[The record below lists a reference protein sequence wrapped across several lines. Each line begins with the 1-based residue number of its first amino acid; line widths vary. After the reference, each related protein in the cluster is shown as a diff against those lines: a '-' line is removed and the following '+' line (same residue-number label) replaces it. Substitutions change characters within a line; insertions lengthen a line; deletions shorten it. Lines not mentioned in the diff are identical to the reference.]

1 MKELAINKRDQ
12 LKVFLLK
19 RDLSIII
26 PTLNEK
32 AHIEKL
38 VTTIE
43 NNDTIT
49 KEILITDG
57 GSEDGT
63 VEKVAFLQQT
73 HKHLHLIENPDR
85 FVSQGFNRAFQKATG
100 HYISL
105 VGAHALYPPHY
116 FSNCIRAIESG
127 ECDAAGGFLS
137 QRGKTPMGKAIAH
150 AMSSR
155 FGVGD
160 TPFRTI
166 RKRMYVDSV
175 AFAVYDRKVFETCG
189 LLDEEL
195 VRNQDDEFHYRLN
208 RAGFR
213 ILMLPELEVVYY
225 VRDSLGKLFSQYYQY
240 GYYKPMV
247 FRKVS
252 TGLRMRHLI
261 PSLFV
266 LYLLSLPLAFA
277 WLLWL
282 LPLAAYLGLAVLFSL
297 RSQAPWPVRWRMMPV
312 FPVLHT
318 AYGTGFLLGL
328 PALWKK

>member
-1 MKELAINKRDQ
+1 MHFSERK
-12 LKVFLLK
+12 
-19 RDLSIII
+19 LSVII

-32 AHIEKL
+32 AHIKKL
-38 VTTIE
+38 FNTIE
-43 NNDTIT
+43 NNDPID
-49 KEILITDG
+49 KEIIIADG

-63 VEKVAFLQQT
+63 VEQIAMLEKK
-73 HKHLHLIENPDR
+73 HKNLHLIHNPAR
-85 FVSQGFNRAFQKATG
+85 YVSHGFNKAYQVASG
-100 HYISL
+100 QYISL
-105 VGAHALYPPHY
+105 VGAHAEYPPRY
-116 FSNCIRAIESG
+116 FSTCIQAIASG
-127 ECDAAGGFLS
+127 ECDVAGGFLS
-137 QRGKTPMGKAIAH
+137 QQGKTPMGKAIAQ

-160 TPFRTI
+160 TPFRTS

-175 AFAVYDRKVFETCG
+175 AFAIYDRKVFEACG

-240 GYYKPMV
+240 GYYKPLV
-247 FRKVS
+247 IRKVS
-252 TGLRMRHLI
+252 TGLRLRHLI
-261 PSLFV
+261 PSIFT
-266 LYLLSLPLAFA
+266 LYLLSLPLAFV
-277 WLLWL
+277 WPLWL

-297 RSQAPWPVRWRMMPV
+297 RTQAPLHVRLRMLLV
-312 FPVLHT
+312 FPVLHI
-318 AYGTGFLLGL
+318 AYGTGFLMGL